1 MGLWRFVVIELREFQ
16 REFIA
21 GATADGVDTAVLS
34 TPRGNGKSSLAGHL
48 VARILT
54 PADPLFVPG
63 SESVLGAASIE
74 QARIVF
80 RFARADLEPTGEYRF
95 LDSYTR
101 IGITHRP
108 TNTKLR
114 VIGSNGKT
122 SMGLVGCPWAVLDEP
137 GSWETRG
144 GELMN
149 DAIETAKGKPGSP
162 LRAMYVGTLAP
173 SKSGWWHDLVHS
185 GTHGSAYVMAL
196 RADPERWFEEAEIRR
211 CNPLTE
217 VDDGFLRKLLEECG
231 EALRDSRLKARFLSY
246 RLNIPTSDESEM
258 LLRVADWDRV
268 AERAVGDR
276 DGLPV
281 VGIDMG
287 AGRAWS
293 SAVAVWTSGRV
304 EALAIAP
311 GIPLVADQ
319 EVRDR
324 VPSGT
329 YQTLVGQGSLLVA
342 EGLRVPP
349 VAPLV
354 EAARQRWGAFRVI
367 VCDRFRIGDVRDA
380 RPGCPI
386 EPRMTRWSE
395 SGADIRALRKMAAD
409 GPLSVHEDSRDLLTA
424 SLAAALVK
432 ADDAGNVRL
441 VKRGTNNEARDDVA
455 AALVLAAGHVARL
468 LSRPPPTTFFEH
480 FEMEAA

>member
-1 MGLWRFVVIELREFQ
+1 MDS
-16 REFIA
+16 
-21 GATADGVDTAVLS
+21 ATRCAIS
-34 TPRGNGKSSLAGHL
+34 H
-48 VARILT
+48 
-54 PADPLFVPG
+54 PA
-63 SESVLGAASIE
+63 
-74 QARIVF
+74 
-80 RFARADLEPTGEYRF
+80 TG
-95 LDSYTR
+95 TR
-101 IGITHRP
+101 
-108 TNTKLR
+108 LR
-114 VIGSNGKT
+114 VHGSNARTAQGFVNT
-122 SMGLVGCPWAVLDEP
+122 PMVVWDEP
-137 GSWETRG
+137 GAAEVVG
-144 GELMN
+144 GGALW
-149 DAIETAKGKPGSP
+149 DAVATAQGKPGSP
-162 LRAMYVGTLAP
+162 LKALLIGTLAP
-173 SKSGWWHDLVHS
+173 ARSGWWHDLVN
-185 GTHGSAYVMAL
+185 GGSRKSTYVMAL
-196 RADPERWFEEAEIRR
+196 RADPERWAEEDEIKR

-217 VDDGFLRKLLEECG
+217 VDEGFLRKLKQERDD
-231 EALRDSRLKARFLSY
+231 ALGDSRLKARFLSY

-258 LLRVADWDRV
+258 LLLLADWDRV

-311 GIPLVADQ
+311 GIPPIADQ

-329 YQTLVGQGSLLVA
+329 YQALVDQGSLLVA

-349 VAPLV
+349 ARMLV
-354 EAARQRWGAFRVI
+354 EAARDRWRSFEAI
-367 VCDRFRIGDVRDA
+367 VCDRFRISDARDA
-380 RPGCPI
+380 NPGCSI

-395 SGADIRALRKMAAD
+395 SGADIRGLRKLAKD
-409 GPLSVHEDSRDLLTA
+409 GPLSVAEDSRDLLTA